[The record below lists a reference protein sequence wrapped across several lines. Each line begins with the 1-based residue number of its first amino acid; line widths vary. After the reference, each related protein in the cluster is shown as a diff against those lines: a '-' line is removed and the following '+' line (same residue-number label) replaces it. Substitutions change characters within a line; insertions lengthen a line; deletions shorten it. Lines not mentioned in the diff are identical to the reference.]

1 MKMYVVTDLE
11 GVAGV
16 YQWENRQDTSPENQE
31 RRCRQ
36 RRWLAEEVNAMA
48 DGFRAGGATDIWIND
63 GHGAGYTIDLDL
75 VRPGVRIEH
84 GGSRPQ
90 YCTGLDSTFAGLGS
104 LGTHAMGGT
113 PHASLAHTMGTEIK
127 SYSINGIQVGET
139 GYQAFLAGYY
149 GVPYVFCVGDVAA
162 CREMEELCPGCVTVP
177 LKVGLSLLSALTVTP
192 ARARQM
198 IREGAAEAMRRIGQV
213 KPLTIEGPVLFR
225 DEWHTQVFDPANP
238 PQHSRVIDSHTRE
251 IEAENMKDFM
261 DKMYGFDPAYQP
273 LWAEDPTILER
284 PS

>member
-1 MKMYVVTDLE
+1 MKIYVVTDLE

-16 YQWENRQDTSPENQE
+16 YQWENRDDTSLENQE

-48 DGFRAGGATDIWIND
+48 DGFHAGGAADIWIND

-75 VRPGVRIEH
+75 VKPGVRIEH

-90 YCTGLDSTFAGLGS
+90 YCTGLDGSFAGLGS

-113 PHASLAHTMGTEIK
+113 PHASLAHTMGLGIK
-127 SYSINGIQVGET
+127 SYSINGIRVGET
-139 GYQAFLAGYY
+139 GYQAFLAGYH
-149 GVPYVFCVGDVAA
+149 GVPYVFCAGDLAA
-162 CREMEELCPGCVTVP
+162 CREMEALCPGCVTVP

-192 ARARQM
+192 QRARQM
-198 IREGAAEAMRRIGQV
+198 IREGAEEAMRRIGTV
-213 KPLTIEGPVLFR
+213 KPLTVEGPVLFR
-225 DEWHTQVFDPANP
+225 DEWHKPMFDPENP

-261 DKMYGFDPAYQP
+261 DKMYSFDPSWRG
-273 LWAEDPTILER
+273 LWQDDPSVLNRHE
-284 PS
+284 